1 MPLYI
6 PVSSKG
12 VVAIA
17 VCDRCKL
24 KVRYDE
30 LRPDGNSPGLMVCE
44 PCCDKKDPWK
54 LPARKTEVIT
64 LRRPRPDEPLEM
76 PPE

>member
-1 MPLYI
+1 MSLYI
-6 PVSSKG
+6 PVSAKG
-12 VVAIA
+12 VVAVAI
-17 VCDRCKL
+17 CDRCKS

-44 PCCDKKDPWK
+44 PCWDGKDPWK

-64 LRRPRPDEPLEM
+64 LRRPRPDEDLVNPDL
-76 PPE
+76 